1 MIGTDVRPH
10 CLESSF
16 SGFPCAAAFKLTTG
30 MVGSTQISSRRGGL
44 TDASAQADLWVR
56 SDLDIS
62 ASTQYELWNVPVL
75 PPSSQR
81 DVATSIQMTL
91 HPKWSK

>member
-16 SGFPCAAAFKLTTG
+16 SGFLGAAAFKLASG
-30 MVGSTQISSRRGGL
+30 MVGSTQISSRRGV

-75 PPSSQR
+75 SPSSQQ
-81 DVATSIQMTL
+81 DVATSVQMTL